1 MHDTKVQL
9 ILRTGLKCMCCGEEY
24 PLYDLQWHH
33 IKPRYVYKACH
44 EAPDDSYEN
53 GSLLCKRCHVAIHKY
68 KWKDKE
74 YQAITDTI
82 RKNKARFEEEVEEGS

>member
-9 ILRTGLKCMCCGEEY
+9 ILRTGLRCMYCGEEY

-68 KWKDKE
+68 KWKEKE
-74 YQAITDTI
+74 YQAMTGTI
-82 RKNKARFEEEVEEGS
+82 KKNKARFEEEVEEGS